1 MHLAKSQAV
10 ALALALLLAPP
21 SGLLAADAA
30 PPKVA
35 LEAEIAKLKSDDE
48 AERSEARKQ
57 LAAKGEGIRAELQK
71 ALDGAGQDPDY
82 AAQLKQVLKDLGQ
95 SEILRDFDAP
105 QKVDLELK
113 GKTVKDALTFLKK
126 TYGFEVKAGDGALA
140 KPLELDRKGLTFF
153 EALEAIREGAK
164 LGYRIDQAAAN
175 VDKKA
180 LCISLEELGEK
191 NWVAAAAAGPFLV
204 LVHSVSTNGSKTLDM
219 AGGGNEHRQFNAQI
233 QVIPFPGLTLGGVA
247 PESGKFTDAK
257 GNNFNGFNINR
268 GRFSGMRQH
277 RIGNQAIHL
286 NDGFQLG
293 ADASAPFTWEATIK
307 VQVPLKLV
315 SKTLD
320 DLSNGGQLDTPDGR
334 VAVHK
339 PEESGGKWKL
349 KIVFPANSELA
360 QGGWGGMG
368 LAVRAGGGDAKPS
381 KEQPGY
387 FVLNAAGNVIQSQG
401 MSGTGDGRTMTY
413 DFTFGEEPRALQMN
427 WHGEKTERA
436 YAIKLSG
443 IPAP

>member
-1 MHLAKSQAV
+1 MHLAKSHAV
-10 ALALALLLAPP
+10 ALALTLLLAPP
-21 SGLLAADAA
+21 CGLLAADAP
-30 PPKVA
+30 PPKA
-35 LEAEIAKLKSDDE
+35 SIDAEIAKLKSDDE
-48 AERSEARKQ
+48 AERAEARKQ

-71 ALDGAGQDPDY
+71 ALDGAGQDPDF

-105 QKVDLELK
+105 LKVDLVLK
-113 GKTVKDALTFLKK
+113 GKTVKDALATLKEA
-126 TYGFEVKAGDGALA
+126 YGFEVKAGEGALA

-175 VDKKA
+175 ADKKA
-180 LCISLEELGEK
+180 LGISLEELGEK
-191 NWVAAAAAGPFLV
+191 SWVAATAVGPFLV
-204 LVHSVSTNGSKTLDM
+204 LGHSVSTNGSKTLDM

-233 QVIPFPGLTLGGVA
+233 QVIPFPGLTLGGVS
-247 PESGKFTDAK
+247 PEGGKFTDAK

-277 RIGNQAIHL
+277 RLGNQPIHL
-286 NDGFQLG
+286 NDGFQLT
-293 ADASAPFTWEATIK
+293 AEATAPYIWEATLK
-307 VQVPLKLV
+307 VQVPLKLA

-320 DLSNGGQLDTPDGR
+320 DLSNGSQVDLPDGR

-349 KIVFPANSELA
+349 KVVFPANSELA
-360 QGGWGGMG
+360 QGGWGGVGM
-368 LAVRAGGGDAKPS
+368 RAGGGGGDAKAP
-381 KEQPGY
+381 KDQPGY
-387 FVLNAAGNVIQSQG
+387 FVLNAAGNVIHSQG

-413 DFTFGEEPRALQMN
+413 EFTYAEEPKALQFN
-427 WHGEKTERA
+427 WYGEKTERT
-436 YAIKLSG
+436 YPIKLTG